1 MRIDNG
7 VMFKSESHGVVKMT
21 IKDTRYPREVMGKM
35 HSFASDYGKTAEE
48 EIEEVDPEEDL
59 EEEEED
65 EAWDDDEDGWE
76 EEDGDEEEA
85 SDASE

>member
-1 MRIDNG
+1 MRG
-7 VMFKSESHGVVKMT
+7 HPCHKPPSVVHKSAKM
-21 IKDTRYPREVMGKM
+21 RRER
-35 HSFASDYGKTAEE
+35 SFASDYGKTAEE

-59 EEEEED
+59 EEEEEG
-65 EAWDDDEDGWE
+65 EAWDDDGDGWE